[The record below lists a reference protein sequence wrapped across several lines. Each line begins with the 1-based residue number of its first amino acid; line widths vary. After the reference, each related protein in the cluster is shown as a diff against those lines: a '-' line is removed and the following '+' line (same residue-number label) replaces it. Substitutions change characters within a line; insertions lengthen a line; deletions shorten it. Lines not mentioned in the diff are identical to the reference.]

1 MATKRYEQKLLT
13 DLPSGGWFVKTDW
26 FQTREMFKVLKHY
39 KGYKMEEVTETVIL
53 EDGTKVISVRR
64 VKSDIVIPKAVIQK
78 YPQSGVITE
87 SRIETEGV
95 YVMEMQKI

>member
-13 DLPSGGWFVKTDW
+13 DLPSESWFVKTDW
-26 FQTREMFKVLKHY
+26 FQTRERFKVMKHY
-39 KGYKMEEVTETVIL
+39 DGYKMEEITETVTL
-53 EDGTKVISVRR
+53 EDGTEVTSVRR
-64 VKSDIVIPKAVIQK
+64 VKSDIVIPKAVIRK

-87 SRIETEGV
+87 SRIETEGI